1 VSLPRQFHP
10 GSQGKVDSTIINLLV
25 DSLADENLTNAQM
38 INAHEIV
45 TRLDPDHFCVTMF
58 TCDAAAPEIAQRP
71 NTRLIQLPSHL
82 QTVRLLAQFLLGKQ
96 DILFYL
102 KPSPAS
108 LYLLKIKPFLGS
120 RPLIAATVESQTD
133 WQDETIKPET
143 IRLIEQTVL
152 RADYLFSNSAFVQ
165 RSLNENYGLSSE
177 VVPTGVDT
185 NFFSP
190 DPARPANPR
199 PRVLFVGSLRV
210 FKGPQLVLHAARLFP
225 QADFVVVGDGLM
237 AEKLRERAHALPNV
251 TMKGQLPRI
260 SVREEYR
267 NADIFLFPSWWEGSP
282 RVLLEAAASGL
293 PVIARRDY
301 EPESV
306 IDGVTGFLAASDA
319 EIMTH
324 LAELLAKPEL
334 CTAFGQSARSHVA
347 RFSWD
352 AIARQWESVFM
363 RMAMTRRE
371 DRQS

>member
-1 VSLPRQFHP
+1 VSLPRQFHS
-10 GSQGKVDSTIINLLV
+10 GSQEKVDSKIINLLV
-25 DSLADENLTNAQM
+25 DSLADEGLTNAQM
-38 INAHEIV
+38 INAREIV

-58 TCDAAAPEIAQRP
+58 TCDAAAPEIVRRP

-82 QTVRLLAQFLLGKQ
+82 QTVRLLTQFLLGKQ

-108 LYLLKIKPFLGS
+108 LYLLKIRPFLGS
-120 RPLIAATVESQTD
+120 RRLIAATVESQTD

-165 RSLNENYGLSSE
+165 RSLNKNYGLSSE

-210 FKGPQLVLHAARLFP
+210 FKGPQLVLHAAHLFP

-237 AEKLRERAHALPNV
+237 ADKLRERAQALPNV
-251 TMKGQLPRI
+251 TMKGQLAPA

-319 EIMTH
+319 EIMTN

-334 CTAFGQSARSHVA
+334 CMAFGQSARSHVA

-363 RMAMTRRE
+363 RMAMTRRK